1 MYKPLLRTLL
11 CLEMILET
19 IIGLPFF
26 AAGVLWQII
35 YTNFRTGV
43 YRVSELDD
51 FIDKEYP

>member
-51 FIDKEYP
+51 FIDKEYK